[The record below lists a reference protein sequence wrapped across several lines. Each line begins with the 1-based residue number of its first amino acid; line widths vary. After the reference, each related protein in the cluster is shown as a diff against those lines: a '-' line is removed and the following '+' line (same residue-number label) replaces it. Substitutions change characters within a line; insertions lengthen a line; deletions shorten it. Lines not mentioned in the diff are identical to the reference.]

1 MARRSSALFPDITMP
16 ASLLDFLASGLLQSG
31 WVGLFVYFLV
41 VTQLTIFSVTLYLHR
56 SQAHR
61 GVDFHPVLAHF
72 FRFWT
77 WLTTSMITR
86 EWAAIHRKHHAK
98 CETEDD
104 PHSPMHKGIGNV
116 LWKGGDM
123 YREARLDRASIEQ
136 YGKGCPDDWIERHL
150 YTPHATM
157 GPVAMLLVNFVLF
170 GAWGVAIWA
179 VQMAWI
185 PFWAAGVINGLGH
198 WWGYRNFETTDTA
211 TNLTPWGV
219 WIGGEE
225 LHNNHHAF
233 PSSAKFA
240 LRKWEFDI
248 GWVAIKLL
256 ESVKLAKVLRVAP
269 TLDLRPNIHVPDA
282 ETLKAL
288 VAHRFQAMTDYQR
301 NVLKPALREEAAA
314 AGAKL
319 RALLPRKLRKGMVD
333 DGRWLKPDAR
343 AQLQAWIASKP
354 RIQTLIEYRARLS
367 EVLESRSHDA
377 GEKLKR
383 LQAWCAEAEASGVRA
398 LQDYAARLRGYA
410 LVPA

>member
-1 MARRSSALFPDITMP
+1 MPDAL
-16 ASLLDFLASGLLQSG
+16 LQFLTSGL
-31 WVGLFVYFLV
+31 VGLGWPGLLV
-41 VTQLTIFSVTLYLHR
+41 VLLVFTQLTIFSVTLFLHR

-61 GVDFHPVLAHF
+61 GVDFHPVLNHF

-86 EWAAIHRKHHAK
+86 EWVAIHRKHHARV
-98 CETEDD
+98 ETEQD
-104 PHSPMHKGIGNV
+104 PHSPQTRGIGKV
-116 LWKGGDM
+116 LREGAEL
-123 YREARLDRASIEQ
+123 YREARNDRASIEQ
-136 YGKGCPDDWIERHL
+136 YGKGAPDDWIERHL
-150 YTPHATM
+150 YTPHANL
-157 GPVAMLLVNFVLF
+157 GPVVLAVVNLVLF
-170 GAWGVAIWA
+170 GLPGIALWAI
-179 VQMAWI
+179 QMAWI
-185 PFWAAGVINGLGH
+185 PFWAAGVVNGLGH
-198 WWGYRNFETTDTA
+198 WWGYRNFESADTS

-233 PSSAKFA
+233 PSSARFSM
-240 LRKWEFDI
+240 RKWEFDI
-248 GWVAIKLL
+248 GWAAIKLL

-269 TLDLRPNIHVPDA
+269 TLDLRPNIHVPDG

-354 RIQTLIEYRARLS
+354 RIQTLVEYRARLS